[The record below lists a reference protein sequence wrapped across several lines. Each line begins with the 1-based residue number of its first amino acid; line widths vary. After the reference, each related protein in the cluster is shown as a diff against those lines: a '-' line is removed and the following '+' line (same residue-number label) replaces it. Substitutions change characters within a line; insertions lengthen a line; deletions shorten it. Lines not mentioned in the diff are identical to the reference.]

1 MNNQSKPMSWAF
13 LFALH
18 TAAKLLLVGIE
29 CQTRLEQ
36 VKTRQCE
43 IVVAIIGGGMGTGRL
58 MPAA

>member
-1 MNNQSKPMSWAF
+1 MSWAF